1 MRFKDLIEIIWKNM
15 WKRRTRTIFTM
26 LGVIIG
32 CLAVFIISSITHGFE
47 GYLTTEMEGLMDT
60 SVISVYPNYEAQMN
74 EESGNS
80 KPGKSDSKTVLND
93 KSVKELEKLEYLIEV
108 IPMRYAYSQVE
119 VNKII
124 NYGRFLAVENFVEKE
139 GELLA
144 GRNPRAK
151 SREVIIGYEMAKQLL
166 GFTWEDTVEDD
177 AVFEEL
183 VGKKMTVGGE
193 SFGEDEKGNELKSKK
208 FTCKIVGVISSASS
222 GMDPM
227 VIKAS
232 DKFVDD
238 IIKSVPYYDE
248 KQLQETLTRYDEIK
262 VRVDD
267 KEKLGEYE
275 GYLRE
280 LGYQTSSFKDFENQT
295 KNMIMV
301 VSLVLGSLAGI
312 SLLVAALG
320 ITNTMDMA
328 IYERNKE
335 IGVMKVIGGSLT
347 DIRKIFVGEACAIA
361 VTGGVISIIL
371 GLIIDVIINKFAG
384 NITQAMMGSSDIK
397 IAIPTVT
404 LIIGILAF
412 CLVIGFIAGILPAN
426 KAAKTDVISA
436 IR

>member
-1 MRFKDLIEIIWKNM
+1 MKFKDLIEIIWKNM

-60 SVISVYPNYEAQMN
+60 SVISIYPNYEAQMN
-74 EESGNS
+74 EGSGNT
-80 KPGKSDSKTVLND
+80 KPGEKDSKTVLND
-93 KSVKELEKLEYLIEV
+93 KVVKELEKLEYLIEV
-108 IPMRYAYSQVE
+108 TPMRYAHSQVE

-124 NYGRFLAVENFVEKE
+124 NYGRFLSVENFVEKE
-139 GELLA
+139 DELLV

-151 SREVIIGYEMAKQLL
+151 SREVVIGYEMAKQLIGL
-166 GFTWEDTVEDD
+166 TWEDKVKDD
-177 AVFEEL
+177 SIFEEL
-183 VGKKMTVGGE
+183 IGKKMTVGGE
-193 SFGEDEKGNELKSKK
+193 DFGVDEKGNEIKGKK
-208 FTCKIVGVISSASS
+208 FSCKIVGIISSSAS
-222 GMDPM
+222 GMDPTI
-227 VIKAS
+227 IKAS
-232 DKFVDD
+232 NKFVDD
-238 IIKSVPYYDE
+238 IIKSMPYQDE
-248 KQLQETLTRYDEIK
+248 KQIQETLTKYDEIK

-267 KEKLGEYE
+267 KEKLAEYE

-295 KNMIMV
+295 KNMIMTI
-301 VSLVLGSLAGI
+301 SLVLGSLAGI

-361 VTGGVISIIL
+361 ITGGIISIIL

-384 NITQAMMGSSDIK
+384 SFTQAMMGTSDIK
-397 IAIPTVT
+397 IAIPTVS
-404 LIIGILAF
+404 LIIGILIF